1 MAKDHIVETVKK
13 TLMLN
18 LKQRGLPV
26 KIGNTD
32 PLINSGLID
41 SLGALELVGGLE
53 KKFKLKINPDEMTE
67 FNFNS
72 IERIAEFVE
81 QKIKRP

>member
-41 SLGALELVGGLE
+41 SLGALELVGALE
-53 KKFKLKINPDEMTE
+53 KKFKLKINPEEMTE